1 MLLRM
6 ATVTFDTLKFVE
18 TLTSSGIPE
27 EQAKALARA
36 FSEAQESAQLATKAD
51 LRELE
56 LRLTLK
62 LGTMMAASIGI
73 VATLVKLL

>member
-18 TLTSSGIPE
+18 TLKSSGIPE